1 MKHTT
6 KILMVILMFGVI
18 LFLTRRGLAA
28 DESPPPGAQRE
39 FSTDFTKHRI
49 SFDEILSGGPPKDG
63 IPALDEPK
71 FISVQEADEWL
82 KLVEP
87 VILFKHGHEARA
99 YPLQI
104 LMWHEIVNDVVAG
117 TPVVV
122 TFCPL
127 CNTAIAFERT
137 IDGQALDF
145 GTTGRLRH
153 SNLIMYDRQT
163 ETWWQQATG
172 EAIIGEF
179 TGKQL
184 QLLPAM
190 IVSWKE
196 FQTAYPDGKV
206 LSRDTGYNRQ
216 YGQNPY
222 FGYDDIDKSPFL
234 FQGETDGRLLPM
246 ARVVTVELHGEAIA
260 YPYEILKKVRM
271 VNDTVGTDSIVVFW
285 KPGTASALDQNTLAK
300 GRDVGA
306 VNTYLREVN
315 GQVLTFSYEAG
326 RIVDDQT
333 HSEWNILGEAVSGP
347 LRGQQLTPVVN
358 INHFWFSW
366 AAFKPET
373 RVYQP

>member
-6 KILMVILMFGVI
+6 KILMFILMFGVVF
-18 LFLTRRGLAA
+18 FLSGKGLAA
-28 DESPPPGAQRE
+28 DESPPSGVQRE
-39 FSTDFTKHRI
+39 FSTDFTKY
-49 SFDEILSGGPPKDG
+49 SVTFDEILSGGPPKDG

-82 KLVEP
+82 KPVEP
-87 VILFKHGHEARA
+87 VILFTHGEEVRA

-137 IDGQALDF
+137 VAGQVLDF

-163 ETWWQQATG
+163 ESWWQQATG

-179 TGKQL
+179 TGQQL
-184 QLLPAM
+184 QLLPVM

-196 FQTAYPDGKV
+196 FQAAYPDGKV

-222 FGYDDIDKSPFL
+222 VGYDDINNSPFL
-234 FQGETDGRLLPM
+234 FKGKTDGRLLPM
-246 ARVVTVELHGEAIA
+246 ARG
-260 YPYEILKKVRM
+260 
-271 VNDTVGTDSIVVFW
+271 S
-285 KPGTASALDQNTLAK
+285 
-300 GRDVGA
+300 
-306 VNTYLREVN
+306 
-315 GQVLTFSYEAG
+315 
-326 RIVDDQT
+326 
-333 HSEWNILGEAVSGP
+333 HS
-347 LRGQQLTPVVN
+347 
-358 INHFWFSW
+358 
-366 AAFKPET
+366 
-373 RVYQP
+373 